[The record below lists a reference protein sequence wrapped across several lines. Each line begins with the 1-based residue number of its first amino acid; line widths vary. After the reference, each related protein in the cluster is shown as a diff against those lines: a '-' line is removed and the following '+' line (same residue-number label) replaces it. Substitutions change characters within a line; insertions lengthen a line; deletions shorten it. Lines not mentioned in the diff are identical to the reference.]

1 MKQSRMTLP
10 SRFNGLS
17 IFAGEDLETC
27 DSLAQRAQNQIEE
40 IKRAYH
46 NKHLSFDYGG
56 EVVRGKFV
64 TALEGDFPG
73 TYMVV
78 LKIAS
83 SRICSGPC
91 FMHLQGRRV
100 AGIVVTGNHG
110 LVGITAKAMP
120 ENKAGSLDAFHSGLA
135 HCA

>member
-17 IFAGEDLETC
+17 IFASEDLETY
-27 DSLAQRAQNQIEE
+27 DSLAQRAQDQIAE
-40 IKRAYH
+40 IKHAYH
-46 NKHLSFDYGG
+46 NKHLSFDYRD

-91 FMHLQGRRV
+91 FLHLQGRRIG
-100 AGIVVTGNHG
+100 AIVVTGEHG

-120 ENKAGSLDAFHSGLA
+120 ETKTVSLDAFHSGLA
-135 HCA
+135 HCG